1 MGIKHI
7 GFLKGFEPKSNPI
20 PQALSLIILQLKS
33 FILKGYTMENVNELL
48 KVLANETEIAIATQ
62 ATLQVALA
70 NIAKTFK
77 VLREYLTDMYLNDML
92 TSYGYNEYITKARA
106 VKENAEKEIISIYD
120 ICEF

>member
-1 MGIKHI
+1 
-7 GFLKGFEPKSNPI
+7 
-20 PQALSLIILQLKS
+20 
-33 FILKGYTMENVNELL
+33 MENVNELL
-48 KVLANETEIAIATQ
+48 KVLANETEIAITTQ

-106 VKENAEKEIISIYD
+106 VKENAEKEIISIYT